1 MTSLLC
7 CFYWQGTCS
16 LFWVCVFWLFQCSSI
31 NKISSNSWC
40 RKCYA
45 SRSLWKVQEPVY
57 HDQLELNCPML
68 NAAIIS
74 CGDDVGP
81 QSDITMLN
89 RFAYMM
95 TDHVWCC
102 QLADR
107 CEAEE
112 RRWGLVLP
120 ALVNWDSSQ
129 IYSSPESWRCFL
141 AKYFHCNK
149 SCVTFQTTIPQC
161 TEYFA
166 PRNWV

>member
-1 MTSLLC
+1 
-7 CFYWQGTCS
+7 
-16 LFWVCVFWLFQCSSI
+16 
-31 NKISSNSWC
+31 
-40 RKCYA
+40 
-45 SRSLWKVQEPVY
+45 
-57 HDQLELNCPML
+57 ML

-74 CGDDVGP
+74 WGDDVGP
-81 QSDITMLN
+81 QSDITMLH

-102 QLADR
+102 QIADG
-107 CEAEE
+107 CEVEE

-129 IYSSPESWRCFL
+129 IYSSPKSWRWFL
-141 AKYFHCNK
+141 AKYFHCNT

-166 PRNWV
+166 PRNWVQHSKSIVDCRDKLIWAQMDTKKGEETVFFF